1 MGEPEGG
8 VSRYRTPTIDDAG
21 DTVCAYLE
29 SPGEL
34 SRDHAQ
40 FGQLLGPVFP
50 WMYWTHCHLLSSS
63 VLQLALQSKLSTDH
77 KSRC

>member
-21 DTVCAYLE
+21 DTVCGYRE

-34 SRDHAQ
+34 SRAHAQ
-40 FGQLLGPVFP
+40 FGQLLGQVFP

-63 VLQLALQSKLSTDH
+63 VLQLALQSKFSTDH